1 MIKWK
6 IKWKISAL
14 LGILEAIN
22 MQIRKWEPNKY
33 TYVMVEN
40 VMDRNTE
47 AMSSVSNDY
56 SYNGAGNS
64 GPLKPFPFYLKV
76 ALQNVFEEANIHIQ
90 L

>member
-1 MIKWK
+1 MP
-6 IKWKISAL
+6 
-14 LGILEAIN
+14 N

-47 AMSSVSNDY
+47 AMSSEQW
-56 SYNGAGNS
+56 
-64 GPLKPFPFYLKV
+64 
-76 ALQNVFEEANIHIQ
+76 LQ

>member
-1 MIKWK
+1 
-6 IKWKISAL
+6 
-14 LGILEAIN
+14 
-22 MQIRKWEPNKY
+22 
-33 TYVMVEN
+33 MVEN